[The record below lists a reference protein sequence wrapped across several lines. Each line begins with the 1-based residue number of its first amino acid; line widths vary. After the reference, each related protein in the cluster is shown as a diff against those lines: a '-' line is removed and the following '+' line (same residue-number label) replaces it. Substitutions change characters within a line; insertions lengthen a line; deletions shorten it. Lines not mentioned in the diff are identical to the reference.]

1 MLLQFDTIKFLF
13 PRLLISNLDTKSL
26 KQAVDA
32 KGELIYYQRNLA
44 PGLVTVRVGRKEI
57 ALEVSAKILKADYPK
72 LISACTIEQV
82 LFNAETLLP
91 FTFDV
96 HEALSFAHVLKA
108 HQTRDLTLKQLFADY
123 AAPLTQLFVSRD
135 YTLKPYK
142 DETVTFIQNTTGLDD
157 KHREYFK
164 LYDKAKEYKRAT
176 DANTTFR
183 ETLSK
188 QEKELVS
195 EYFADKMRM
204 ETQLNTK
211 RKLRQY
217 FPDIA
222 KEIKLMD
229 MLLSNSNPL
238 LTQFT
243 EITKQIY
250 MAIANQTESKA
261 LSFTD
266 SLTYDDTQFF
276 YVLEKHDFNLK
287 KIDYWLKQKRVKKPT
302 QIRHRKKYAEM
313 LASYKAFDSDSSS
326 FAPLREL
333 KEAITIGATVSN
345 LEPTMPMVKAP
356 SETPITIATMV
367 SNLEPSPTLIEVS
380 EAIKLQDDLFF
391 QELAALPEL
400 EADFLPF

>member
-1 MLLQFDTIKFLF
+1 MLQFDTIKILF
-13 PRLLISNLDTKSL
+13 PRLLISDLDTKAL
-26 KQAVDA
+26 TQAVDA
-32 KGELIYYQRNLA
+32 KGKLIYYQRNSA
-44 PGLVTVRVGRKEI
+44 PGLVTVRVGAKEI
-57 ALEVSAKILKADYPK
+57 ALEISAKILKVDYPK
-72 LISACTIEQV
+72 LISARTIEQV

-96 HEALSFAHVLKA
+96 HEALSQAHVAKC
-108 HQTRDLTLKQLFADY
+108 HQTQDLTLKQLFANY

-176 DANTTFR
+176 DANTAYR

-217 FPDIA
+217 FPDIP

-229 MLLSNSNPL
+229 MLLSKSNPL

-250 MAIANQTESKA
+250 MAITNQTESKA

-333 KEAITIGATVSN
+333 KDAITIGATVSN
-345 LEPTMPMVKAP
+345 LEPTIPMAKATP
-356 SETPITIATMV
+356 ATPITIATMV
-367 SNLEPSPTLIEVS
+367 SKMEPSPTAKEVS
-380 EAIKLQDDLFF
+380 EAIKLQDELFEK
-391 QELAALPEL
+391 ELAALPEL
-400 EADFLPF
+400 EDGWLPF